1 MANDWFDP
9 FGVRRITDA
18 MSTTAARSLV
28 GRPVQVESH
37 ALRAVVAAVHEAAPS
52 TNVGAML
59 SGQIGLWRRL
69 DVELGEV
76 AVHGNRLD
84 RVRVR
89 ADDVRAIEALPQRVG
104 AQVLDVDVHA
114 GAEATRGWIETLAPA
129 EADVR
134 IADGELLARLP
145 GLGSFGEAILDPWCD
160 GRTVGIDVDRARLRS
175 REVAIPQRFRRRFTW
190 ELDWLPPD
198 TTLIEVAITA
208 DDGVM
213 VRGTVDH
220 YSIELDVPR
229 LMADLTSRQA
239 GAAIDVLLGG

>member
-28 GRPVQVESH
+28 GRPVQVESQG
-37 ALRAVVAAVHEAAPS
+37 LSAVVAAVHEAAPS

-76 AVHGNRLD
+76 AVRGNRLD
-84 RVRVR
+84 RLRVR

-175 REVAIPQRFRRRFTW
+175 REVSIPQRFRRRFAW
-190 ELDWLPPD
+190 ELDWLPPE

-213 VRGTVDH
+213 VRGTIDR
-220 YSIELDVPR
+220 YSIEVDVPR